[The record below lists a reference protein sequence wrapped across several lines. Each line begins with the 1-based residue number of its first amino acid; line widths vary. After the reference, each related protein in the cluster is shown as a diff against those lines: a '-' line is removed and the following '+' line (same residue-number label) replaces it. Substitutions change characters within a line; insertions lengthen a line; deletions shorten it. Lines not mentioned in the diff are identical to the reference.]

1 MSDGGGHHGVLL
13 RVRLGEETS
22 ERVPLA
28 PAVLRR
34 YLGGVGL
41 GARLLLD
48 EGRATSDPLAPE
60 SPFVV
65 VTSPLV
71 GTPLTTS
78 AKFAVVAKSPLTD
91 RIGDALS
98 SDRFAVELKRCG
110 IDALVVTGRARRPL
124 ALVLDGER
132 VAFEPADD
140 LLGLPALEAE
150 TRLRTRAGAAF
161 RGLAIGVAGE
171 RLVRYATV
179 STDGRHAGR
188 GGLGAVLGAKNVK
201 AILARGARPTPLADA
216 ERVLALAKDL
226 SRRSLGPATAKY
238 RELGTVANV
247 MLLNRLGALP
257 TRNFGAG
264 SFATAEAVSGEA
276 FQSAPGA
283 IRKHCA
289 SCTIGCEHV
298 FEAPDGGGVRLE
310 YQGLF
315 ALGPLVGVDDRPTI
329 LRAAQ
334 ACDALGIDVIST
346 GGTIAFAMECAER
359 GLLDAVAPAAEHPRF
374 GDGASLL
381 RTIDAI
387 GTRTGA
393 LGRLL
398 GEGSRRAAAE
408 IGRGSDRFA
417 LHVKGMEIPGYDPRA
432 LQTLALGYAVGT
444 RGADHNKSS
453 AYEADLSPATDRTR
467 ADLGKGALAA
477 RAEDKAALLDS
488 LVLCKFLRGVFHDFH
503 AEAAELLAAVTGW
516 DVTADELRTT
526 AERIVTAK
534 KLFNVRAGWTRAE
547 DTLPAKILTESLRGA
562 DGTEVR
568 LTAADLDAM
577 IGAYYEARRWDADG
591 RVPRRELERLD
602 LVDGVPAPR

>member
-1 MSDGGGHHGVLL
+1 MSGTGGHHGVLL
-13 RVRLGEETS
+13 RVRLDDGTS
-22 ERVPLA
+22 ERVEIA
-28 PAVLRR
+28 PAILRR

-41 GARLLLD
+41 GTRLLLD
-48 EGRATSDPLAPE
+48 EGRATTDPLAPDA
-60 SPFVV
+60 PFVV

-98 SDRFAVELKRCG
+98 SDRFAVELKRGG

-161 RGLAIGVAGE
+161 RALAIGVAGE

-179 STDGRHAGR
+179 SADGRHAGR
-188 GGLGAVLGAKNVK
+188 GGLGAVLGSKNVK
-201 AILARGARPTPLADA
+201 AILARGEHPTPLADP

-276 FQSAPGA
+276 FQAAPGVV
-283 IRKHCA
+283 RKHCA

-359 GLLDAVAPAAEHPRF
+359 GLLAGVAPAAEHPRF

-398 GEGSRRAAAE
+398 GEGSRRAAAA
-408 IGRGSDRFA
+408 IGRGSERFA
-417 LHVKGMEIPGYDPRA
+417 LHVKGMELPGYDPRA
-432 LQTLALGYAVGT
+432 LQTLVLGYAVGT

-453 AYEADLSPATDRTR
+453 AYEADLSPETDRTR
-467 ADLGKGALAA
+467 ADVGKGALAA
-477 RAEDKAALLDS
+477 RSEEKAALLDS
-488 LVLCKFLRGVFHDFH
+488 LVLCKFLRGVFRDFH

-534 KLFNVRAGWTRAE
+534 KLFNVRAGWTRTE
-547 DTLPAKILTESLRGA
+547 DTLPEKVLPEPLRGS
-562 DGTEVR
+562 DGAEMR
-568 LTAADLDAM
+568 LTATDLDAM
-577 IGAYYEARRWDADG
+577 IGAYYRARGWDAEG
-591 RVPRRELERLD
+591 LVPRPELERLGLD
-602 LVDGVPAPR
+602 DVAR